1 MFASGLFKKKSKF
14 KILCFHQSVGQLF
27 KNGLIFL
34 GENLISNIVV
44 VYLFLCTIN
53 VNNYIPLFGEK
64 YVVALQFY
72 ETKPFEKDSNI
83 VIRKQAIDDILALVL
98 LMPASKNHHQPHVH
112 RSRVLKKKSRT
123 EKTCENG
130 LSCTR
135 SALHVSH
142 FTEKLSLFTLWWL
155 AGRLF
160 FCCSS
165 FSV

>member
-1 MFASGLFKKKSKF
+1 
-14 KILCFHQSVGQLF
+14 
-27 KNGLIFL
+27 
-34 GENLISNIVV
+34 
-44 VYLFLCTIN
+44 
-53 VNNYIPLFGEK
+53 
-64 YVVALQFY
+64 
-72 ETKPFEKDSNI
+72 
-83 VIRKQAIDDILALVL
+83 
-98 LMPASKNHHQPHVH
+98 MPASKNHHQPHVH

-160 FCCSS
+160 LFFFLSIEWVARSKSGQLLIFAKYSHISVMPEPGGPGGPLAPPIFGRSVNPIPTGEGRLSPPITTGTPNVFHLPASLVWLCSS
-165 FSV
+165 QNSN